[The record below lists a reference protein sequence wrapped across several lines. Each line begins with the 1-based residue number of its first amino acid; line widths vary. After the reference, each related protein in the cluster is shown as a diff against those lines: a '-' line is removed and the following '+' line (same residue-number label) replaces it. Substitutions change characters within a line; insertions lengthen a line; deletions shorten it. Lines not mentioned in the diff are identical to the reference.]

1 MKGKFYFMTNNRK
14 IANSIFNTLRKEGI
28 IVTGVE
34 FLDGYFIF
42 AMGEDSVVHFHVKA
56 LKNWKF
62 GIWINMDYEKQTIKC
77 FAQHEQFIDKFKPSD
92 SLFLETVSRYSLCS
106 LIENKDNARWV
117 YYDIIK
123 MIKHIKNNPRIA
135 LIQELNSSL
144 YLDNPLWKMYLNNKK
159 EVYDD
164 KLYKIKKHIIED
176 TIPYGRN
183 VLAIKLI
190 KSMNLPLIKDITFR
204 DLNNNDFGSIY
215 FPRYEINV
223 ICEEVDEENKS
234 QQEVLYKSM
243 SYIKK
248 LLTDKNTSIDYYID
262 IAHRNTES
270 Y

>member
-1 MKGKFYFMTNNRK
+1 MKGKFYSMTNNRK

-42 AMGEDSVVHFHVKA
+42 AMGEDSVVHFHVKG

-123 MIKHIKNNPRIA
+123 MIKHIKNNPRITR
-135 LIQELNSSL
+135 LLSVSDIFCNCVIYGLTNSGL
-144 YLDNPLWKMYLNNKK
+144 RLPRTL
-159 EVYDD
+159 
-164 KLYKIKKHIIED
+164 KIS
-176 TIPYGRN
+176 G
-183 VLAIKLI
+183 A
-190 KSMNLPLIKDITFR
+190 
-204 DLNNNDFGSIY
+204 SILTLSSVSCRR
-215 FPRYEINV
+215 PSNTG
-223 ICEEVDEENKS
+223 ICS
-234 QQEVLYKSM
+234 S
-243 SYIKK
+243 
-248 LLTDKNTSIDYYID
+248 
-262 IAHRNTES
+262 
-270 Y
+270 